1 MMRADLH
8 IHTYY
13 SDGLQSPEDVVNAA
27 KANGVNLIA
36 VTDHDNALGR
46 NEVRKLAVDAGICAV
61 DGIEISAYD
70 GDLKVHTLGYNLDF
84 DHPSFVAF
92 YKKCLASS
100 EERVADIIKKL
111 NRGGIAIDYNEVL
124 AERRDS
130 NSPLHTMLVA
140 YVAVKRGFSANPH
153 DFYYKYLAYG
163 KMGYSNIGRPSPEE
177 AVEVIKSSGGISS
190 VAHPGRIFAGRDEIL
205 KLIYKLKDLG
215 LDGIEGV
222 YSEHTVIQTQYYK
235 ELAEKLGLLITGG
248 SDTHFRTG
256 SHVIGTPEFYPDE
269 KLLSALKLI

>member
-1 MMRADLH
+1 MIRADLH

-46 NEVRKLAVDAGICAV
+46 KEAAKFAIGAGICAV
-61 DGIEISAYD
+61 EGIEISAYE

-84 DHPSFVAF
+84 DCPAFVAF
-92 YKKCLASS
+92 YKKCLAFS
-100 EERVADIIKKL
+100 EERARDIISKL
-111 NRGGIAIDYNEVL
+111 NRGGIAIDVEEVL
-124 AERRDS
+124 AERRDV

-140 YVAVKRGFSANPH
+140 YVAVKRGYSSNPH
-153 DFYYKYLAYG
+153 DFYAKYLSYG

-177 AVEVIKSSGGISS
+177 AVEIIKKCGGISS
-190 VAHPGRIFAGRDEIL
+190 IAHPGRIDAGRDEVL

-222 YSEHTVIQTQYYK
+222 YSGHTAKETQYYK
-235 ELAEKLGLLITGG
+235 ELAERLGLLLTGG
-248 SDTHFRTG
+248 SDTHFKTG
-256 SHVIGTPEFYPDE
+256 SHVIGTPEFYPDDA
-269 KLLSALKLI
+269 LLSALKLI